1 MKIFYLFYLFIQP
14 NKHVKNEK
22 INMIKKYHLKNVVN
36 YVNINNNKTLIE
48 NYNIYKNISGYDN
61 RNITEEDNL
70 HKIIRYNEINS
81 MLKFLLSNRSDIE
94 KVLFIESND
103 ILKKNN
109 IFNEDFDFFKK
120 DDDIF

>member
-1 MKIFYLFYLFIQP
+1 
-14 NKHVKNEK
+14 
-22 INMIKKYHLKNVVN
+22 
-36 YVNINNNKTLIE
+36 
-48 NYNIYKNISGYDN
+48 
-61 RNITEEDNL
+61 
-70 HKIIRYNEINS
+70 

>member
-1 MKIFYLFYLFIQP
+1 MKICCLFYLFIQS
-14 NKHVKNEK
+14 NKYIKNEK
-22 INMIKKYHLKNVVN
+22 INMIKKYYFKDVHN
-36 YVNINNNKTLIE
+36 YVNNNKTLIE

-70 HKIIRYNEINS
+70 NKIIRYNEINS
-81 MLKFLLSNRSDIE
+81 MLQFLLSNISDIE

-109 IFNEDFDFFKK
+109 IFNEDFDFFTPLH
-120 DDDIF
+120 I